1 MMTKLSIVPIQ
12 KRVDKLLELMKKY
25 SLNAYIIP
33 SEDAHQ
39 SEYITVKDKRRE
51 YISGFTG
58 SSGCAVITDLQ
69 QPHQQSLL
77 WTDGRYWLQA
87 DKQLD
92 PSWKVMKDRVAGEPT
107 VSEWLSM
114 HLKQDSQVGVDPRLI
129 SKGYYDSMV
138 SSFKKKNIKLVVD
151 IKENLID
158 CVRESFK
165 DQEEIPEYPKNP
177 VFFLQEKYSGQSSDS
192 KIQDIRKEMAKVDT
206 KYMVVSALDE
216 IAWAL
221 NLRGSDISFN
231 PVFLSYLVIGKD
243 NIILFIDESKL
254 SQETKSNLP
263 KGTEIQPYNDVF
275 PFLESLKEK
284 DSSAGVW
291 IDPRSSFAIFNSVA
305 PNQIYKEKSN
315 PILLAK
321 SIKNQTEIQGFRN
334 CHIRDASALIE
345 YLAWLEEEIVEKNT
359 QTLNEYTV
367 AEKLESFRKSK
378 ADFVSLSF
386 DTISSINSNGAIIHY
401 KPEPETC
408 LTITKGMYLVDSG
421 GQYLDG
427 TTDVTRTLHYGAPT
441 QHEIDC
447 YTRVLKGHLGISLV
461 KFPNRC
467 SGRDLDTIARVP
479 LWEVG
484 LDFAH
489 GTGHGVG
496 SFLNVHEGPQGISFR
511 NVANPAVLQPG
522 MTLTNEPGYYESG
535 AFGIRIEN
543 VMITQPVQTPF
554 NNGTF
559 LGFENVTLVPYERK
573 LINLS
578 MLNAQ
583 EIALINQYYQEIREK
598 VLPTLSHNTKA
609 HQWLL
614 KNTQSL

>member
-1 MMTKLSIVPIQ
+1 MTKLPIVPIQ
-12 KRVDKLLELMKKY
+12 KRVDKLIELMKKY
-25 SLNAYIIP
+25 SLNAYIVP

-39 SEYITVKDKRRE
+39 SEYITEKDKRRE
-51 YISGFTG
+51 YISGFSG
-58 SSGCAVITDLQ
+58 SSGCAVVTDF
-69 QPHQQSLL
+69 QSLL

-87 DKQLD
+87 EKQLD
-92 PSWKVMKDRVAGEPT
+92 PSWKIMKDRVAGELT
-107 VSEWLSM
+107 VPEWLSM
-114 HLKQDSQVGVDPRLI
+114 NLKQDSQVGVDPRLI

-158 CVRESFK
+158 SVRESFK
-165 DQEEIPEYPKNP
+165 DQEPIPEYPKNP
-177 VFFLQEKYSGQSSDS
+177 VFFLQEKYSGSSSNS
-192 KIQDIRKEMAKVDT
+192 KIEYLRKEMASVDVN
-206 KYMVVSALDE
+206 YMVVSALDE

-231 PVFLSYLVIGKD
+231 PVFLSYLVVGKD
-243 NIILFIDESKL
+243 KNILFIDESKL
-254 SQETKSNLP
+254 SSETKSNLP
-263 KGTEIQPYNDVF
+263 SGTDIQPYNDVF
-275 PFLESLKEK
+275 SFLENLK
-284 DSSAGVW
+284 DGGNVW
-291 IDPRSSFAIFNSVA
+291 VDPRSSFAIFNSVA

-321 SIKNQTEIQGFRN
+321 SIKNDVEIQGFRN
-334 CHIRDASALIE
+334 CHIRDAAALIE
-345 YLAWLEEEIVEKNT
+345 YLAWLEEEIVDKDVKDLT
-359 QTLNEYTV
+359 EYTV

-378 ADFVSLSF
+378 DHFVSLSF
-386 DTISSINSNGAIIHY
+386 DTISSINANGAIIHY
-401 KPEPETC
+401 KPEQDTS
-408 LTITKGMYLVDSG
+408 LKITKGMYLVDSG

-427 TTDVTRTLHYGAPT
+427 TTDVTRTLHYGNPT

-479 LWEVG
+479 LWDVG

-511 NVANPAVLQPG
+511 NVANPAVLLPG

-543 VMITQPVQTPF
+543 VMITQKVTTEF
-554 NNGTF
+554 NNGTY

-578 MLNAQ
+578 MLNKR
-583 EIALINQYYQEIREK
+583 EIEFINQYYQEIREK
-598 VLPTLSHNTKA
+598 VLPHLSHNQKA

-614 KNTQSL
+614 KNTESL